1 MNLSDDEKDFEIDIY
16 DIIWV
21 FLTFAL
27 LCAINE
33 KGLCL
38 SLPQFYFY

>member
-16 DIIWV
+16 DIIC

-27 LCAINE
+27 LCTINE

-38 SLPQFYFY
+38 SLPQFSFY